1 MSDEQEL
8 VDRPAPAVDPEKP
21 KEGPDGGSIS

>member
-1 MSDEQEL
+1 MADKEFE
-8 VDRPAPAVDPEKP
+8 DRPAPAVDPEKP